1 MHTFDIT
8 QPPPSQSRIDAMR
21 YAAHAWVGFMWF
33 VVVLSGAG
41 TAWFALLVSS
51 MPRSEFEFAFFCVM
65 VIAAWFYFADS
76 LRGLPGFHKQRG
88 PELLWKQRLISF
100 IYGLGTLGLLIVN
113 MAFFIALQSGDTSW
127 LAAEWDLES
136 FIHAEIT
143 VLGLFALFWLI
154 TILGAILQSSVI
166 GPAYY
171 RLASLQPPRRYTAPQ
186 AIAYHEAVVAMGRPL
201 AAGEVEALLKA
212 EQPDE
217 ARAAG
222 AVGNKPPIPANDS

>member
-8 QPPPSQSRIDAMR
+8 QPPPSQSVIDAMR
-21 YAAHAWVGFMWF
+21 YAAHAWVAAMWSG
-33 VVVLSGAG
+33 VLLSAAG
-41 TAWFALLVSS
+41 IAWFALLVSS
-51 MPRSEFEFAFFCVM
+51 RPRSANELVAFIFVM
-65 VIAAWFYFADS
+65 VIVAWFFFGDG
-76 LRGLPGFHKQRG
+76 LRSLPGFRNQRHL
-88 PELLWKQRLISF
+88 EILWKRHLISLVF
-100 IYGLGTLGLLIVN
+100 GLGTLGLLLVN
-113 MAFFIALQSGDTSW
+113 VAFFTALESGDTTW
-127 LAAEWDLES
+127 LAAERNLTSIPHGEIVALCLFALSWL
-136 FIHAEIT
+136 IT
-143 VLGLFALFWLI
+143 VLGAS
-154 TILGAILQSSVI
+154 AI

-171 RLASLQPPRRYTAPQ
+171 RPASSQPPKRLTDPQ